1 MFVPFVIAYTIS
13 YVQIS
18 YVHLYAQLTI
28 GRTYFSGILFF
39 SSIKNVVSSI
49 STGVPLKIFQHSLS
63 YSTKPIFL
71 RFIVFFTVHLLKV
84 SNGET
89 ETELLWGSW
98 VDQPVYFHVS
108 CDVISCRFSIT
119 LFCFM
124 PSSNFLCLYTQ
135 QEGWSSIR
143 TSLCWECVDYIDQ
156 IMKDSQ
162 MYTSSINCADFK
174 HQTANIGCSMIKE
187 ET

>member
-1 MFVPFVIAYTIS
+1 MQHWKKRRCLYFMFVPFFIAYTIS

-124 PSSNFLCLYTQ
+124 PSSNF
-135 QEGWSSIR
+135 
-143 TSLCWECVDYIDQ
+143 
-156 IMKDSQ
+156 
-162 MYTSSINCADFK
+162 
-174 HQTANIGCSMIKE
+174 
-187 ET
+187 